1 MSNISNLAEAREA
14 RRLQQPHQ
22 SSGKGYAL
30 LHRKIM
36 DVPFYK
42 DAEAAHLWVHLILKA
57 KHTPEYVMT
66 DAGEI
71 LVGRGKLLGGRNSL
85 AFETGLKPDR
95 VQYLLRKFKKLGMID
110 WVSHGKFSV
119 FSVEKY
125 DDYQP
130 NFVPADYQQITTS
143 KPAIPM
149 PAGNTVPADYQQI
162 TTSKPAIPMPAG
174 NTVPADY
181 QQITTSKP
189 AIPMPAGNTVPAD
202 YQQITTDK
210 EYNNIISNTDVL
222 ESATADKKSDKKK
235 PSVSCQDVVDAYH
248 EILPEAPRI
257 RALNDKRKNQIRT
270 FWRKAG
276 VITRQLDGHGFT
288 MQDWRNYLSYVG
300 ENCRWMFEERPN
312 HQRGTV
318 WHKKGFD
325 FLLNDN
331 TYLKVRE
338 GEHDD
343 R

>member
-22 SSGKGYAL
+22 SSGNGYAL

-125 DDYQP
+125 DDCQS

-149 PAGNTVPADYQQI
+149 PA
-162 TTSKPAIPMPAG
+162 S
-174 NTVPADY
+174 
-181 QQITTSKP
+181 
-189 AIPMPAGNTVPAD
+189 NTVPAD

-222 ESATADKKSDKKK
+222 ESTAADKKSDKKK

>member
-1 MSNISNLAEAREA
+1 MSNVSNIAEAREA
-14 RRLQQPHQ
+14 RRLQKPHQ

-42 DAEAAHLWVHLILKA
+42 DAEASHLWVHLILKA
-57 KHTPEYVMT
+57 KHETEHVMT

-71 LVGRGKLLGGRNSL
+71 LVGRGKLLSGRNAL
-85 AFETGLKPDR
+85 AFETGLNPDR

-125 DDYQP
+125 DDYQS
-130 NFVPADYQQITTS
+130 NFVPADYQQITS
-143 KPAIPM
+143 ANQDVPIPAS
-149 PAGNTVPADYQQI
+149 ND
-162 TTSKPAIPMPAG
+162 
-174 NTVPADY
+174 
-181 QQITTSKP
+181 
-189 AIPMPAGNTVPAD
+189 VPAD

-210 EYNNIISNTDVL
+210 EFNNISSTNVEEST
-222 ESATADKKSDKKK
+222 SATPKAEKKKS
-235 PSVSCQDVVDAYH
+235 SLGCQQVVDYYH
-248 EILPEAPRI
+248 ELIPEAPRV
-257 RALNDKRKNQIRT
+257 RALNDKRKNQIQT

-288 MQDWRNYLSYVG
+288 LEDWKSYLSYVAS
-300 ENCRWMFEERPN
+300 NCRWMFEERQN

-325 FLLNDN
+325 YLLNDN

-338 GEHDD
+338 GDHDD

>member
-125 DDYQP
+125 DDYQS

-149 PAGNTVPADYQQI
+149 PA
-162 TTSKPAIPMPAG
+162 S
-174 NTVPADY
+174 
-181 QQITTSKP
+181 
-189 AIPMPAGNTVPAD
+189 NTVPAD

-222 ESATADKKSDKKK
+222 ESTAADKKSDKKK

-270 FWRKAG
+270 FWRRAG

>member
-1 MSNISNLAEAREA
+1 MGVVKLADYRHNPVQHQEASSMGYVSIHRQFMDS
-14 RRLQQPHQ
+14 RL
-22 SSGKGYAL
+22 
-30 LHRKIM
+30 
-36 DVPFYK
+36 YK
-42 DAEAAHLWVHLILKA
+42 DSQAVHLWLHLILKA
-57 KHTPEYVMT
+57 NHESTVVNT
-66 DAGEI
+66 DIGPI
-71 LVGRGKLLGGRNSL
+71 TVDRGQMITGRPSLVR
-85 AFETGLKPDR
+85 ETFIPDNKVR
-95 VQYLLRKFKKLGMID
+95 SLLRTFESKGMLNIC
-110 WVSHGKFSV
+110 SMGKKFSLFTIV
-119 FSVEKY
+119 KY
-125 DDYQP
+125 DDFQSKNCP
-130 NFVPADYQQITTS
+130 TVVQRLSNANTS
-143 KPAIPM
+143 NGAALSGDCPTVVQRLSNA
-149 PAGNTVPADYQQI
+149 NTSNGAALSGDCP
-162 TTSKPAIPMPAG
+162 
-174 NTVPADY
+174 TVV
-181 QQITTSKP
+181 QRLSI
-189 AIPMPAGNTVPAD
+189 N
-202 YQQITTDK
+202 
-210 EYNNIISNTDVL
+210 NNINNISNTDVL

-235 PSVSCQDVVDAYH
+235 PPVSCQDVVDAYH

>member
-125 DDYQP
+125 DDYQS
-130 NFVPADYQQITTS
+130 NFVPANYQQITTS

-149 PAGNTVPADYQQI
+149 PA
-162 TTSKPAIPMPAG
+162 S
-174 NTVPADY
+174 
-181 QQITTSKP
+181 
-189 AIPMPAGNTVPAD
+189 NTVPAD

-222 ESATADKKSDKKK
+222 ESTAADKKSDKKK

>member
-125 DDYQP
+125 DDYQSS
-130 NFVPADYQQITTS
+130 FVPADYQQITTS

-149 PAGNTVPADYQQI
+149 PA
-162 TTSKPAIPMPAG
+162 S
-174 NTVPADY
+174 
-181 QQITTSKP
+181 
-189 AIPMPAGNTVPAD
+189 NTVPAD

-248 EILPEAPRI
+248 EIIPEAPRI